1 MDPSDHRD
9 EPLDGA
15 DCAACG
21 QSVPGR
27 GIRRLAEREDLA
39 FVELHCPGCGSV
51 SLAILAAADPA
62 GLAEGSD
69 ARQRRPPVD
78 VDDVL
83 AMHEFL
89 AAWGGDLRELLS
101 PPAPDAPERRTGAA

>member
-9 EPLDGA
+9 DLLDGA

-39 FVELHCPGCGSV
+39 FVELHCTSCGSV
-51 SLAILAAADPA
+51 SLAILAAADPV
-62 GLAEGSD
+62 GLIEASN
-69 ARQRRPPVD
+69 ARPGRPPVD